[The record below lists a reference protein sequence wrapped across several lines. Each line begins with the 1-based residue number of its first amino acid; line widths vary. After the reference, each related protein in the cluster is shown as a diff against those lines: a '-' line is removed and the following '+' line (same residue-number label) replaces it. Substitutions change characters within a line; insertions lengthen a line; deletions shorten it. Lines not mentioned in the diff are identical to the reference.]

1 MYLRKSRMSGS
12 YDLGAGSEKQDPG
25 IRTDSILKRRDP
37 TALAMVKEMAWE
49 LSIALSNLISTVNP
63 SLIVLGGKIPDL
75 GEYFLNEVREDL
87 KKTGFRRMVDNVTV
101 RYSQLQSDSFLNG
114 AMKYFFDIHYS
125 FTNQDPTNFFIG

>member
-12 YDLGAGSEKQDPG
+12 YDLGAGSENRIPEFGQIPSLSALSEITFSDLGKAA
-25 IRTDSILKRRDP
+25 TFRDP

-87 KKTGFRRMVDNVTV
+87 KKPG
-101 RYSQLQSDSFLNG
+101 SAG
-114 AMKYFFDIHYS
+114 W
-125 FTNQDPTNFFIG
+125 

>member
-1 MYLRKSRMSGS
+1 M
-12 YDLGAGSEKQDPG
+12 
-25 IRTDSILKRRDP
+25 
-37 TALAMVKEMAWE
+37 
-49 LSIALSNLISTVNP
+49 P
-63 SLIVLGGKIPDL
+63 SPLPWQERLDRGKWQPFPAL

-125 FTNQDPTNFFIG
+125 FTNQDLTNFFIG